1 MNVEMMKK
9 AEDMAEAYL
18 KASNKARDAALS
30 LMTERE
36 REVFLMYVGAYHL
49 MIDERFYNE
58 VKDAMCESLLEEVGR
73 C

>member
-58 VKDAMCESLLEEVGR
+58 VKDAMCESLLEEVWR

>member
-18 KASNKARDAALS
+18 RASNEAREVALA
-30 LMTERE
+30 LMTEKE

-49 MIDERFYNE
+49 MTDERYYNE
-58 VKDAMCESLLEEVGR
+58 VKNAMCEAMLEEVGR